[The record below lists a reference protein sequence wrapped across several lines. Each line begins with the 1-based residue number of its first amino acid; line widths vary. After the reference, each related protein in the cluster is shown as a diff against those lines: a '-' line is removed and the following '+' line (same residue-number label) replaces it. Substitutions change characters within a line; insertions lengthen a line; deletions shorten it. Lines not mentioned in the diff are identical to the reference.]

1 MNQPIAI
8 GIEKYKTLIENNY
21 YYIDKTWMLK
31 ELADQKGT
39 VNLFTRPRRFG
50 KTLTLSMIRTFFEDE
65 RTYDGEKIDNSR
77 YFSGKRILTAGEKYV
92 SEMGKYPV
100 IKLSLKSAKQPDF
113 QMAYH
118 CLRDEIINEFDRH
131 RYVLNGKKLSEEEKE
146 NYRELLKRTAAPGD
160 YATALKWLS
169 FYLKKYHEKNAIILI
184 DEYDVPLENAYFRGF
199 YGQMVDFIRSL
210 FESALKTND
219 ALEFAIVT
227 GCLRISRESIF
238 TGLNNLKINSIL
250 SDNYAEYFGFTGLE
264 VEEML
269 KNYGLEEK
277 FPEVRQWYDGYLFG
291 NTEVF
296 NPWSIINY
304 VDAMANC
311 GSEFP
316 QAYWS
321 NTSSNSII
329 RELIE
334 SADGKVKE
342 EIEQLIDGG
351 TIEKPVHEDIT
362 YEDIHKTQD
371 NLWNFLFFTGYLKV
385 ESKRFED
392 RTTYLTMS
400 IPNDE
405 VLTIYENTIREWF
418 DCQVKAMDIKSFY
431 QAALDGDAEQ
441 VETFVSDLLENSIS
455 YYDKKEDFYHGI
467 MVGLFGGISG
477 YKMQSNREYGN
488 GRPDLVLRPYN
499 PRKPVIIFEFKYR
512 KRFNEMEN
520 GCNEALTQI
529 EEKNYAQPFLD
540 QGYQKLMKY
549 GICFC
554 EKTCMVRIEMG
565 TVD

>member
-1 MNQPIAI
+1 
-8 GIEKYKTLIENNY
+8 
-21 YYIDKTWMLK
+21 
-31 ELADQKGT
+31 
-39 VNLFTRPRRFG
+39 
-50 KTLTLSMIRTFFEDE
+50 MIRTFFEDE

-118 CLRDEIINEFDRH
+118 CLQDEIIDEFDRH
-131 RYVLNGKKLSEEEKE
+131 RYVLQGEKLSEEEKE
-146 NYRELLKRTAAPGD
+146 SYREVLKRTAAPGK
-160 YATALKWLS
+160 YAMALKRLS

-238 TGLNNLKINSIL
+238 TGLNNLDINSIL
-250 SDNYAEYFGFTGLE
+250 SDNYAEYFGFTDME
-264 VEEML
+264 VKEML

-277 FPEVRQWYDGYLFG
+277 FPEVGQWYNGYLFG
-291 NTEVF
+291 NTKVY

-304 VDAMANC
+304 VKAAVVSQN
-311 GSEFP
+311 EFP

-334 SADGKVKE
+334 SADGQVKE

-385 ESKRFED
+385 ESKRFEN
-392 RTTYLTMS
+392 RITYLTMS

-418 DCQVKAMDIKSFY
+418 DCQVKAMDMKSFD
-431 QAALDGDAEQ
+431 QTVLAGEAGQ
-441 VETFVSDLLENSIS
+441 V
-455 YYDKKEDFYHGI
+455 
-467 MVGLFGGISG
+467 
-477 YKMQSNREYGN
+477 
-488 GRPDLVLRPYN
+488 
-499 PRKPVIIFEFKYR
+499 
-512 KRFNEMEN
+512 
-520 GCNEALTQI
+520 
-529 EEKNYAQPFLD
+529 
-540 QGYQKLMKY
+540 
-549 GICFC
+549 
-554 EKTCMVRIEMG
+554 
-565 TVD
+565 

>member
-8 GIEKYKTLIENNY
+8 GVEKYKTLIENNY

-31 ELADQKGT
+31 ELVDQKGM

-50 KTLTLSMIRTFFEDE
+50 KTLTLSMVRTFFEDE
-65 RTYDGEKIDNSR
+65 RTYDGEKIDNSW

-113 QMAYH
+113 EMAYH

-131 RYVLNGKKLSEEEKE
+131 RYVLNGEKLSEEEKE
-146 NYRELLKRTAAPGD
+146 SYREVLKRTAAPSD

-169 FYLKKYHEKNAIILI
+169 FYLKKYHERNVIILL

-199 YGQMVDFIRSL
+199 YGKMVDFIRSL

-219 ALEFAIVT
+219 VLEFAIVT
-227 GCLRISRESIF
+227 GCLRISKESIF

-277 FPEVRQWYDGYLFG
+277 LSEVRQWYDGYLFG
-291 NTEVF
+291 STEVY

-316 QAYWS
+316 QPYWS

-334 SADGKVKE
+334 SADGQVKD

-385 ESKRFED
+385 ESKRFD
-392 RTTYLTMS
+392 NRITYLTMS

-418 DCQVKAMDIKSFY
+418 DGQVKALDIKSFY
-431 QAALDGDAEQ
+431 QTVLAGDAER

-477 YKMQSNREYGN
+477 YGMQSNREYGN

-512 KRFNEMEN
+512 KKFNEMED
-520 GCNEALTQI
+520 GCAEALAQI

-540 QGYQKLMKY
+540 QGYQKLIKY

-554 EKTCMVRIEMG
+554 EKTCMVIN
-565 TVD
+565 